1 MAITGRM
8 MSPPTYTTDDYTE
21 QQNFNEA
28 VIKMMVLLY
37 QVNGKVT
44 LTELAF
50 FDETIDAFDWR
61 NGISLAAF
69 VNQVIYEVR
78 QAIDRS
84 EATRYLKSLGQ
95 ALNYDSV
102 KALDLAMKLTAL
114 KGQRSDEEKELLDV
128 LSNKILAK
136 GLVA

>member
-1 MAITGRM
+1 